1 MAVSTFRTYLMYKAS
16 AGAEWA
22 KLVDITSTPDLGGTP
37 NMIETTTLSDDT
49 QTFIPGVKQLG
60 DGLEFSAN
68 YDVVSYTLLKS
79 LEGSDLNYAIW
90 KGGTG
95 NSTTTAVPDGS
106 DGKWSFTGQLTVFP
120 TGGGVDEA
128 FGMTINIAPSSAIL
142 FDSEASTDAT
152 LSALVINGVALSPAF
167 DSATLTG
174 YTGSTTADSNK
185 VVAVA
190 NGAGASMV
198 ITVGAVEIANGGNA
212 TWANGSNTLT
222 VAVTAADGETTKSYV
237 ATITK
242 S

>member
-16 AGAEWA
+16 AGASWE

-68 YDVVSYTLLKS
+68 YDVASYTKLKG

-95 NSTTTAVPDGS
+95 NSGATAVPDGS

-142 FDSEASTDAT
+142 FDSSESADAT
-152 LSALVINGVALSPAF
+152 LAALVINGVALSPAF
-167 DSATLTG
+167 ESDEDTYTAT
-174 YTGSTTADSNK
+174 TTDDSNK
-185 VVAVA
+185 VLAVA
-190 NGAGASMV
+190 TTAAATIEITLNAVPILNGT
-198 ITVGAVEIANGGNA
+198 TV
-212 TWANGSNTLT
+212 TWAAGSNTLLVT
-222 VAVTAADGETTKSYV
+222 VTAPDGETTEEYTV
-237 ATITK
+237 TVTK